1 MKINII
7 DEFGTKTCHGT
18 KRMQVS
24 SQPIRFKNLVD
35 MFLIHYFKIKTFS
48 KIYILQTIRCF
59 CRKFISFQ
67 YRECL
72 NDLLNTKF
80 EEPTSNTD
88 ISGKTKND
96 KTL

>member
-7 DEFGTKTCHGT
+7 DEFGKKTCHGT
-18 KRMQVS
+18 KQMQVL
-24 SQPIRFKNLVD
+24 SQHIRFRNLGD
-35 MFLIHYFKIKTFS
+35 MFLNHYFKSTK
-48 KIYILQTIRCF
+48 LV
-59 CRKFISFQ
+59 SFQ
-67 YRECL
+67 CKESW

-96 KTL
+96 KIL

>member
-7 DEFGTKTCHGT
+7 DEFGKKKCHGT

-24 SQPIRFKNLVD
+24 SQPIRFRNLGD
-35 MFLIHYFKIKTFS
+35 MFLLHCFKKTTTVFQ
-48 KIYILQTIRCF
+48 KFKF
-59 CRKFISFQ
+59 CKPYAAFAQNSSH
-67 YRECL
+67 CW

-96 KTL
+96 KT